1 MTSNS
6 VTSSQQKLE
15 KLQQMKRNKDLKSQP
30 AISSPLKNNSQ
41 PSSNVS
47 PIVSN
52 SSKQITNQQQ
62 LTPKI
67 VSLTKSQLVSQYDK
81 NIAAI
86 QQSPNKSFTSINDS
100 KYMEPTIKSLKNE
113 LEQAKQ
119 TINSADTNIQTLK
132 NQNTVLSSE
141 LIQHKKIAKSMQLI
155 NAKKTKEMTQ
165 LVQQLE
171 NVKNKTSSHSIE
183 EIIEKIKYFEERD
196 QDISFKTQDS
206 FDIKEIVTFESK
218 DASIVAAPNLQI
230 ELQQKQELITTL
242 QNENKELKTVLSL
255 IDEKAVSDLNQ
266 TIKDLK
272 LQIKSQQEQF
282 EQSERTVKI
291 LLKQQNNNQVLI
303 DQKILDELLLNQVKP
318 GFEQVNS
325 DELNAMWEQIDQMSG
340 NAEQQKFTKEI
351 KSLKQQLEANVEQTV
366 QQDIA
371 RKQLEQKVSELES
384 INTNLSKQA
393 ADLTSKNQELVNQ
406 IQLTEAKEQN
416 VNDPKTTQTYQM
428 LEVEFKL
435 LKQQNLV
442 LTQKLIMA
450 QTVIQETEHK
460 SVTQSEQFQKHSQ
473 DQQTEIEQLS
483 ENYQKLVHQNQI
495 LSNKLSNIEQNQADQ
510 NQIYEINA
518 QLESKIQENKTLQE
532 AFQQLNEE
540 NEKNVA
546 QLKQL
551 TINQN
556 TDEIV
561 QISTNDFQQ
570 LLTSQMSEDH
580 IQLHKEEYEHMIK
593 TIKIQEDEL
602 QKLNNTETETQY
614 DNVKL
619 AEFIQQQKS
628 QIEKLEAQIQNI
640 QAKNQQNVQ
649 QLNATISEL
658 NSQIEECQIQIT
670 SKAKQILNLQQI
682 NESLIKD
689 KSQLQS
695 SFDEYKRNYQ
705 SKMQY
710 LSEKVE
716 QIEISGQ
723 QASANQENQQQEIQS
738 NKEKIEKQVT
748 QIQQL
753 EQQLDAVTVDKEL
766 FEIQI
771 KDYKIQL
778 LNQQKEILS
787 VNKQLA
793 QTIKNKQSLQIQFE
807 TEQQKHEQFREH
819 VKVINEQN
827 SNIIQQLT
835 EQNSVSSQ
843 DQRVEG
849 LIQRQIELVKKIN
862 LSQKQA
868 QLIKQVTLLQ
878 QCVNS
883 YKQQSEMQLQTQLN
897 TSTKLASR
905 IEQLQHKLTE
915 LQSQQHST
923 QPQSPQNRYLDMIS
937 KNLTQTNQTQ
947 TPQQQKPSDQTNQLL
962 VDQNIHLKQTN
973 SKLSNQISLMQF
985 ELADLKAELVKMNK
999 FKLNVALNEVEN
1011 NSADVTRNAKLIDSL
1026 RIDVR
1031 LYKDKFEKMSKE
1043 KDMWMKKFKEVE
1055 CI

>member
-6 VTSSQQKLE
+6 MTSSQQKLE

-41 PSSNVS
+41 PSSTVS

-52 SSKQITNQQQ
+52 SSKQITNQLQ

-81 NIAAI
+81 NRAAI
-86 QQSPNKSFTSINDS
+86 QQSPNKSFASINDS
-100 KYMEPTIKSLKNE
+100 KYMEPTIQSLKSE

-119 TINSADTNIQTLK
+119 TINSAETNIQTLK

-171 NVKNKTSSHSIE
+171 NVKNQTSSHSIE

-218 DASIVAAPNLQI
+218 DASIVAPNLQI
-230 ELQQKQELITTL
+230 ELQQKQELISTL
-242 QNENKELKTVLSL
+242 QNENKELKTILSL

-272 LQIKSQQEQF
+272 LQIKSQQEQLD
-282 EQSERTVKI
+282 QSERTVKI

-325 DELNAMWEQIDQMSG
+325 GELNAMWEQIDQMSG
-340 NAEQQKFTKEI
+340 NAEQQEFTKEI
-351 KSLKQQLEANVEQTV
+351 KSLKQQIEANVEQTV

-371 RKQLEQKVSELES
+371 RKLLEKKVSELES
-384 INTNLSKQA
+384 LNINLSAQT
-393 ADLTSKNQELVNQ
+393 ADLSSKNQELVNQ
-406 IQLTEAKEQN
+406 ITQSANKEQN
-416 VNDPKTTQTYQM
+416 VSNPKTTQTYQM
-428 LEVEFKL
+428 LEAEFKL
-435 LKQQNLV
+435 LKQQNQV
-442 LTQKLIMA
+442 LTQKLTMA
-450 QTVIQETEHK
+450 QTVIQEAEQK

-483 ENYQKLVHQNQI
+483 ENYQKLVLQNQI
-495 LSNKLSNIEQNQADQ
+495 LSNKLSNIEQNLDE
-510 NQIYEINA
+510 QIQEINA

-546 QLKQL
+546 LLKQL

-556 TDEIV
+556 TDDEIV

-602 QKLNNTETETQY
+602 QKLNNTETETQH
-614 DNVKL
+614 DNEKL
-619 AEFIQQQKS
+619 AEYIQQQKS
-628 QIEKLEAQIQNI
+628 QIEKHEAQIQNI

-670 SKAKQILNLQQI
+670 SKTKQILNLQQI
-682 NESLIKD
+682 NETLIKD
-689 KSQLQS
+689 KHQLQS

-738 NKEKIEKQVT
+738 YKEKIEKQIT

-753 EQQLDAVTVDKEL
+753 EQQLDTVTVDKEL

-835 EQNSVSSQ
+835 EQNSENSSA
-843 DQRVEG
+843 QRVEG

-897 TSTKLASR
+897 TSTKLSSR
-905 IEQLQHKLTE
+905 IEQLQLKLTE
-915 LQSQQHST
+915 LHSQQHCM
-923 QPQSPQNRYLDMIS
+923 QPQSPQNKYLDMIS
-937 KNLTQTNQTQ
+937 KNMTQTNQTQ
-947 TPQQQKPSDQTNQLL
+947 TPQQYKHSDQTNQLL

-973 SKLSNQISLMQF
+973 SKLLNQISLMQF
-985 ELADLKAELVKMNK
+985 ELADLKAELMKMNK

-1011 NSADVTRNAKLIDSL
+1011 NSADVTRNVKLIDSL

-1043 KDMWMKKFKEVE
+1043 KDMWMKKFKEIE